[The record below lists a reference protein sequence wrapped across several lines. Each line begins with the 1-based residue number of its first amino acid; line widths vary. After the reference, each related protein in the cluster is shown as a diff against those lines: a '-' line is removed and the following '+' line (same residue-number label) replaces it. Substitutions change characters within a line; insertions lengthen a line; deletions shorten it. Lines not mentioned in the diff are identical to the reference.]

1 MTWSRPALTAM
12 SNVDQTVADRILA
25 GDDKCDECGRLLA
38 VGRMQAIPHV
48 RYCADHSKEGRYVG
62 VPLYAHKT
70 AASVAMVKADPLAED
85 GLGESVRQLMNGYKR
100 KR

>member
-1 MTWSRPALTAM
+1 VSKI
-12 SNVDQTVADRILA
+12 DQSVADRILA
-25 GDDKCDECGRLLA
+25 GDDKCDECGVLLA
-38 VGRMQAIPHV
+38 VGRMQSIPGV
-48 RYCADHSKEGRYVG
+48 RFCVNHSKEGRYIG

-70 AASVAMVKADPLAED
+70 AASVAMVKADPTAAD

>member
-1 MTWSRPALTAM
+1 MDLK
-12 SNVDQTVADRILA
+12 QHIADRILA
-25 GDDKCDECGRLLA
+25 GDDKCDTCGRLLSVARMKA
-38 VGRMQAIPHV
+38 VPGTRFCV
-48 RYCADHSKEGRYVG
+48 DHSQEGRYVG

-70 AASVAMVKADPLAED
+70 AATVAMVKTDPLAAD